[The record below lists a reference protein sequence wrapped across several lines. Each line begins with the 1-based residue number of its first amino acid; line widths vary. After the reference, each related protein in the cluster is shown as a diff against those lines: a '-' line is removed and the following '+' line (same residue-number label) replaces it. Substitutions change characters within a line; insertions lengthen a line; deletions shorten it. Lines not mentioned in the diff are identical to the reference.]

1 MVHMYIS
8 LDNRDD
14 YDDNGY
20 DDDDDG
26 YDDDYELMIVFMM
39 MTMVSFDWMFWERSA
54 RR

>member
-39 MTMVSFDWMFWERSA
+39 MTMVSFD
-54 RR
+54 